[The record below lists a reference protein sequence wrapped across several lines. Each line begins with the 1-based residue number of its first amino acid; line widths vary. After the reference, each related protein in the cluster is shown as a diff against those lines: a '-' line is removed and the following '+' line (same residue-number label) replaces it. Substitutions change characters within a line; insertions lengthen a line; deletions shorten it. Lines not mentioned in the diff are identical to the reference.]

1 MSHAQ
6 LALEFDRFA
15 AAVEAQRAIRVR
27 DRNVDPA
34 QKPRLVGQNAWLVD
48 RLRRGPIT
56 PMQAMAENNVMRLA
70 ARIGD
75 LKAAGYE
82 IQCTRAANGVAT
94 YELIGEGR

>member
-15 AAVEAQRAIRVR
+15 AAVEAQRAIRAR

-34 QKPRLVGQNAWLVD
+34 QKPRLTGQNAAVLE
-48 RLRRGPIT
+48 RLKRGPLSTVDAIH
-56 PMQAMAENNVMRLA
+56 MGILRCG
-70 ARIGD
+70 ARVYD

-94 YELIGEGR
+94 YELIGGQI